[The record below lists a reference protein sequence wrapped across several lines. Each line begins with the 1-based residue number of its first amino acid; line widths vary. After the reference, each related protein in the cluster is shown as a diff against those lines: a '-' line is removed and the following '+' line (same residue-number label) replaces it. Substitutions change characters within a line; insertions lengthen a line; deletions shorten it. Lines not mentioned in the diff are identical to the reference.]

1 MYYSEDQKITPRLT
15 ENALRVLRKRYLRG
29 ETPEEMFWRVAKA
42 VAVAEE
48 SYLIDTCD
56 PGEID
61 LVKNK
66 LTTSFYNM
74 MASLDF
80 LPNSPTL
87 MNAGRPLGQL
97 AGCFVVP
104 VEDSMEAIAQGIMDM
119 MLIQKSGGGTGFSF
133 SKLRPSGDPVTTT
146 IGEASGPVSFMRAY
160 NAVTE
165 VVKQGGARRG
175 ANMGILRVDH
185 PDIME
190 FIDVKSDLSELT
202 NFNMSVAITDEFME
216 CLLNNQTFTL
226 RFNGVEYAKI
236 DPWDIMNRMVH
247 RAWCTGEPGWVFI
260 DKINRDN
267 PTPALGEIE
276 STNPCIVGDTLIKTV
291 EGMIPIKDL
300 VGQEIDVYCVNDN
313 YQLTIR
319 KAKNIRLTK
328 KNAQLVKVSTT
339 KGDVICTPE
348 HKFYTRNRGYIEA
361 QHLKITDKL
370 VALNVAP
377 IVLCIKNQKYTKVYL
392 TGTGDNVPAEHVFIA
407 QHYYGNIDGKNVH
420 HKDNDPTHNYFSNI
434 EVLNHGN
441 HSSITNKGHVDW
453 MEHDP
458 NTGRWLPKVK
468 EKKDWSNK
476 YPVGVN
482 MRLLSVTPLDYVEDV
497 YDMEVEECHNFFANY
512 VLIHNCGEQPL
523 LPYEACN
530 LGSINLV
537 NMVKQQPVKSKIPAE
552 NIDWARLKAVT
563 WGATRFLDNVVDVNH
578 YPLPQIKENAQ
589 GNRKI
594 GLGVMGWGDL
604 LYQIGVPYDS
614 EEARLLAMQVMK
626 FIQDESHMCSVELAK
641 EKGCFPNW
649 DKSIWGERGIPMR
662 NAATITI
669 APTGT
674 LSVIAGVSSGIEPLF
689 GLYYVK
695 DLSSG
700 TIGEGKLTV
709 LNEHLLA
716 RLIDMNMPQEQ
727 IDMIIEHLKAKGTLQ
742 GIEMHITP
750 DLQEVFNI
758 FKVASDI
765 NPMDHI
771 RMQAA
776 FQKYTDNAVSKTINF
791 NNDVTEQEIL
801 EAVIGAWKMDCKG
814 LTIYRDG
821 SRDSQPLTKGSTPSK
836 AHLENLE
843 EIPASVD
850 LNILDEM
857 CMTCPARQGIP
868 QKIKR
873 PSKLPGMTEVVNT
886 GCGKMYVT
894 INHLNGKIL
903 EVFCDTGKS
912 GGCTAFTEGTSRLIS
927 IALRYG
933 VPVGEIIDQLSS
945 VRCDN
950 FRHQTGKNPG
960 LKGKSCPDVIG
971 TVIKDML
978 KEIGPTEVPTI
989 PKLQAEDITKIFT
1002 GNGDEILLQ
1011 ALHPHGTEEI
1021 VIPIGHCPDCGNK
1034 LENSEGCCK
1043 CNVCGFSKC

>member
-42 VAVAEE
+42 IAVAEE

-61 LVKNK
+61 FVKNK

-104 VEDSMEAIAQGIMDM
+104 VGDSMESIAQGIMDM

-276 STNPCIVGDTLIKTV
+276 STNPC
-291 EGMIPIKDL
+291 
-300 VGQEIDVYCVNDN
+300 
-313 YQLTIR
+313 
-319 KAKNIRLTK
+319 
-328 KNAQLVKVSTT
+328 
-339 KGDVICTPE
+339 
-348 HKFYTRNRGYIEA
+348 
-361 QHLKITDKL
+361 
-370 VALNVAP
+370 
-377 IVLCIKNQKYTKVYL
+377 
-392 TGTGDNVPAEHVFIA
+392 
-407 QHYYGNIDGKNVH
+407 
-420 HKDNDPTHNYFSNI
+420 
-434 EVLNHGN
+434 
-441 HSSITNKGHVDW
+441 
-453 MEHDP
+453 
-458 NTGRWLPKVK
+458 
-468 EKKDWSNK
+468 
-476 YPVGVN
+476 
-482 MRLLSVTPLDYVEDV
+482 
-497 YDMEVEECHNFFANY
+497 
-512 VLIHNCGEQPL
+512 GEQPL

-530 LGSINLV
+530 LGSINLA
-537 NMVKQQPVKSKIPAE
+537 NMVKQQPAKSKIPAE
-552 NIDWARLKAVT
+552 NIDWTRLKAVT

-604 LYQIGVPYDS
+604 LYQIGVPYDR
-614 EEARLLAMQVMK
+614 EDARLLAMQVMG
-626 FIQDESHMCSVELAK
+626 FIQEQSHLCSVELAK

-649 DKSIWGERGIPMR
+649 DKSIWGDQGIPMR

-674 LSVIAGVSSGIEPLF
+674 LSVVASVSSGIEPLF

-716 RLIDMNMPQEQ
+716 RLIDMDMPQEQ
-727 IDMIIEHLKAKGTLQ
+727 IDMVIEHLKAKGTLQ
-742 GIEMHITP
+742 GIGMHITP
-750 DLQEVFNI
+750 DLQEVFDI

-791 NNDVTEQEIL
+791 NNDVTEPEIL
-801 EAVIGAWKMDCKG
+801 EAVIGAWKQDCKG

-821 SRDSQPLTKGSTPSK
+821 SRDSQPLTKGNTPSK

-843 EIPASVD
+843 EIPAPVD

-1002 GNGDEILLQ
+1002 GNGEEILLQ
-1011 ALHPHGTEEI
+1011 ALHSHGTEEI
-1021 VIPIGHCPDCGNK
+1021 VIPIGQCPDCGNK

>member
-276 STNPCIVGDTLIKTV
+276 STNPC
-291 EGMIPIKDL
+291 
-300 VGQEIDVYCVNDN
+300 
-313 YQLTIR
+313 
-319 KAKNIRLTK
+319 
-328 KNAQLVKVSTT
+328 
-339 KGDVICTPE
+339 
-348 HKFYTRNRGYIEA
+348 
-361 QHLKITDKL
+361 
-370 VALNVAP
+370 
-377 IVLCIKNQKYTKVYL
+377 
-392 TGTGDNVPAEHVFIA
+392 
-407 QHYYGNIDGKNVH
+407 
-420 HKDNDPTHNYFSNI
+420 
-434 EVLNHGN
+434 
-441 HSSITNKGHVDW
+441 
-453 MEHDP
+453 
-458 NTGRWLPKVK
+458 
-468 EKKDWSNK
+468 
-476 YPVGVN
+476 
-482 MRLLSVTPLDYVEDV
+482 
-497 YDMEVEECHNFFANY
+497 
-512 VLIHNCGEQPL
+512 GEQPL

-626 FIQDESHMCSVELAK
+626 FIQDESHMCSVKLAK

>member
-29 ETPEEMFWRVAKA
+29 ETPEDMFWRVAKA
-42 VAVAEE
+42 IAAAEDQYLMDTNE
-48 SYLIDTCD
+48 ASDASYIK
-56 PGEID
+56 E
-61 LVKNK
+61 K
-66 LTTSFYNM
+66 LTTHFYNM

-175 ANMGILRVDH
+175 ANMGMLRVDH

-202 NFNMSVAITDEFME
+202 NFNMSVAITDEFMH

-226 RFNGVEYAKI
+226 RFKGVDYAKV
-236 DPWDIMNRMVH
+236 DPWDIMNRMIH
-247 RAWCTGEPGWVFI
+247 RAWSTGEPGWVFI

-276 STNPCIVGDTLIKTV
+276 STNPC
-291 EGMIPIKDL
+291 
-300 VGQEIDVYCVNDN
+300 
-313 YQLTIR
+313 
-319 KAKNIRLTK
+319 
-328 KNAQLVKVSTT
+328 
-339 KGDVICTPE
+339 
-348 HKFYTRNRGYIEA
+348 
-361 QHLKITDKL
+361 
-370 VALNVAP
+370 
-377 IVLCIKNQKYTKVYL
+377 
-392 TGTGDNVPAEHVFIA
+392 
-407 QHYYGNIDGKNVH
+407 
-420 HKDNDPTHNYFSNI
+420 
-434 EVLNHGN
+434 
-441 HSSITNKGHVDW
+441 
-453 MEHDP
+453 
-458 NTGRWLPKVK
+458 
-468 EKKDWSNK
+468 
-476 YPVGVN
+476 
-482 MRLLSVTPLDYVEDV
+482 
-497 YDMEVEECHNFFANY
+497 
-512 VLIHNCGEQPL
+512 GEQPL

-530 LGSINLV
+530 LGSINLA
-537 NMVKQQPVKSKIPAE
+537 NMVKQQPAKSKIPSE
-552 NIDWARLKAVT
+552 NIDWTRLKAVT

-604 LYQIGVPYDS
+604 LYQIDVPYDS
-614 EEARLLAMQVMK
+614 EEARLLAMQVMG
-626 FIQDESHMCSVELAK
+626 FIQEQSHLCSVELAK

-649 DKSIWGERGIPMR
+649 DKSIWGEQGIPMR

-674 LSVIAGVSSGIEPLF
+674 LSVVASVSSGIEPLF
-689 GLYYVK
+689 GLYYTK

-716 RLIDMNMPQEQ
+716 RLIDMNMHQEQ
-727 IDMIIEHLKAKGTLQ
+727 IDDIITHLKAKGTLQ
-742 GIEMHITP
+742 GMYMHMTP
-750 DLQEVFNI
+750 ELQEVFNV

-765 NPMDHI
+765 HPMEHI

-791 NNDVTEQEIL
+791 NNDVSEADIL
-801 EAVIGAWKMDCKG
+801 NAVIEAWKHDCKG

-821 SRDSQPLTKGSTPSK
+821 SRDSQPLTKGNTPSK
-836 AHLENLE
+836 AQLSNLE
-843 EIPASVD
+843 EIPASID

-857 CMTCPARQGIP
+857 CTTCPARQGIP

-933 VPVGEIIDQLSS
+933 VPVGEIIEQLSS

-950 FRHQTGKNPG
+950 FRHQTGKNSE

-971 TVIKDML
+971 TVIKSML
-978 KEIGPTEVPTI
+978 KDIGIVETPVI
-989 PKLQAEDITKIFT
+989 PKLQAEDVVKIIS
-1002 GNGDEILLQ
+1002 GNGEEILLQ
-1011 ALHPHGTEEI
+1011 ALQSHGTEEI
-1021 VIPIGHCPDCGNK
+1021 VVPIGQCPDCGNK